1 MNLAWNGS
9 VDLGGRRIIKK
20 FAGVSAGTNLLSIPI
35 LGGNAGL
42 GYTFENSKQDKSL
55 DVRSENTFTLGV
67 GGLIAPGIIG
77 WNINVGVDRDLDAG
91 RLQMQEKIKTSV
103 GSLVVDLMSSSDE
116 KNPEKKFT

>member
-1 MNLAWNGS
+1 
-9 VDLGGRRIIKK
+9 
-20 FAGVSAGTNLLSIPI
+20 LSIPI
-35 LGGNAGL
+35 LGGSAGL

-55 DVRSENTFTLGV
+55 DVRSEKTFTLGV

-116 KNPEKKFT
+116 KKSEEKFT